1 MTSILFPETL
11 PSGLVNLFPPKISA
25 ISYNYSGNG
34 LLLMAHMK
42 DKFRRLQQDG
52 EYAANFLMC
61 PMIFQQ
67 TLEINNPETRFQV
80 KEDSSLYPETRV
92 YLQGTKLVDGNIFTT
107 VRDNMS
113 NVCASTFLVCWGGNF
128 NVKSIK
134 TMKGF
139 IDLFFNSYFN
149 GDYTSPKVLKTSE
162 EKCIEIRNQIAEDS
176 FEATNYKLISKD
188 ANAIYT
194 IHRHDNPCIFLWLQS
209 AGFNPIA
216 ENSDIMLVPL
226 KSVILTDNGIDYP
239 GFVTPID
246 LCRKKWFIL
255 PDGKFVGQ
263 MGSSQTVRNPTQ
275 NP

>member
-11 PSGLVNLFPPKISA
+11 PSGLVNPFPPKISA
-25 ISYNYSGNG
+25 ISYNYSGDG
-34 LLLMAHMK
+34 LILRAHMK

-67 TLEINNPETRFQV
+67 TLSITDPETRFQV
-80 KEDSSLYPETRV
+80 REDSMIFPETRV
-92 YLQGTKLVDGNIFTT
+92 YLQGTKLVDGDIFTT
-107 VRDNMS
+107 VRQNMS
-113 NVCASTFLVCWGGNF
+113 NVCDRTFLVCWGGNF

-149 GDYTSPKVLKTSE
+149 GDYTLPKALRTSE
-162 EKCIEIRNQIAEDS
+162 GNCIEIRGEIAEDS

-194 IHRHDNPCIFLWLQS
+194 IHRHDNPSIFFWLKS
-209 AGFNPIA
+209 AGFNPIV

-246 LCRKKWFIL
+246 LCHKKWFIL

-263 MGSSQTVRNPTQ
+263 MSSSQTARNPT
-275 NP
+275 